1 MIRLFSLSVLLASVI
16 GAAAAAERL
25 RLEGKFSQ
33 GGLIQ
38 GHTEPG
44 TRLFLG
50 NRQIRVDGN
59 GRFVFGFGRNAPKTV
74 RLVAEFP
81 DGARNERALNV
92 AQRKYRIQWIN
103 GLPRKMVTPS
113 KSALKRIRTEGA
125 AIRAARATF
134 SADTNFADGF
144 IWPARGRISG
154 VYGSQRILNGEPR
167 RPHLGVDIAAPSGTP
182 VIAAATGV
190 VTLAEPDLY
199 FTGGTVIIHHGHGL
213 STVYSHLISLSVK
226 KGDKVDKGQRIA
238 KVGST
243 GRSTGPHLDWR
254 INWFQERL
262 DPMLIVG
269 PMPKNRPQSGRVG
282 FFPQRR

>member
-1 MIRLFSLSVLLASVI
+1 MCLGAGRRRRARSDRCRDANRSRCQYVVFRRDGWCNDYRGRSGTKMSKEAQTEEGRNQQERIAGRTRVTLLIRLFSLSVLLASVI

-103 GLPRKMVTPS
+103 GL
-113 KSALKRIRTEGA
+113 
-125 AIRAARATF
+125 
-134 SADTNFADGF
+134 
-144 IWPARGRISG
+144 
-154 VYGSQRILNGEPR
+154 
-167 RPHLGVDIAAPSGTP
+167 
-182 VIAAATGV
+182 
-190 VTLAEPDLY
+190 
-199 FTGGTVIIHHGHGL
+199 
-213 STVYSHLISLSVK
+213 
-226 KGDKVDKGQRIA
+226 
-238 KVGST
+238 
-243 GRSTGPHLDWR
+243 
-254 INWFQERL
+254 
-262 DPMLIVG
+262 
-269 PMPKNRPQSGRVG
+269 
-282 FFPQRR
+282 